1 MNLLIKCPVARDH
14 KLEDKQM
21 VVLTPFCDN
30 NTQNRSIFFC
40 FHKAFG
46 ENLVVLISV

>member
-1 MNLLIKCPVARDH
+1 MNLLIKCLVARDH

-21 VVLTPFCDN
+21 VVLRPFCDN
-30 NTQNRSIFFC
+30 STQNKSIFFC

-46 ENLVVLISV
+46 GNLVALISV